1 MYQDVKH
8 QKGKSSAKWN
18 SFVSVLLTLSEGNVL
33 GLNTTQFAIVFV
45 FVFLLLTSYFWGF
58 LSNDTKND
66 SNKMIWISKDSL
78 LRQRKNV
85 NND

>member
-18 SFVSVLLTLSEGNVL
+18 SFVSVLLTLSEGKVL
-33 GLNTTQFAIVFV
+33 GLNTTQFAIVSV
-45 FVFLLLTSYFWGF
+45 FVFLLLTSYSGF

-78 LRQRKNV
+78 LRQRKSV